1 LSFRSG
7 PLWLG
12 VGCALV
18 LLGCLSSCLGDFG
31 IDDARFACTTDP
43 QCGAGGRCVAGVCV
57 VGDAIAPDSEG
68 DSADAVT
75 ALDTGDTSQVDSD
88 SEVETSIAG
97 FMCQA
102 ETPGATS
109 GGQASFR
116 VERRDADGR
125 AVLVVTYQDLTTT
138 VPLPPDMPVDFD
150 TAGALGPLETC
161 CENPCCPPYSSP

>member
-1 LSFRSG
+1 MSFRIG
-7 PLWLG
+7 PAWLG
-12 VGCALV
+12 IGCALV
-18 LLGCLSSCLGDFG
+18 LAGCVGEFG

-43 QCGAGGRCVAGVCV
+43 QCGAGARCVAGVCV
-57 VGDAIAPDSEG
+57 VGDASAPDSDG
-68 DSADAVT
+68 DSTDAVT
-75 ALDTGDTSQVDSD
+75 PSDTPDATSDDTDDTDDSD
-88 SEVETSIAG
+88 AETAVAG
-97 FMCQA
+97 NMCQA

-109 GGQASFR
+109 GGPANFR

-150 TAGALGPLETC
+150 TAGALGPLDAC